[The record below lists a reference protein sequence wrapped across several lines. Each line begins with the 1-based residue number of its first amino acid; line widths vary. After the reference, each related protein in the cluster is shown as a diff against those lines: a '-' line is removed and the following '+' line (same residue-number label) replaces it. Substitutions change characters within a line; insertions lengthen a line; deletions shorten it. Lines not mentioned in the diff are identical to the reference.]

1 LFGWFIV
8 ISVIYIH
15 QPGKKIAL
23 NFNLEENHMISVHK
37 NRHNSVKLTR
47 RPLGQIL
54 VDGEFISPHDLELA
68 LEKQMHTNELLGEI
82 LVNMGILD
90 PIDLKAALS
99 ISRDLASMKDAVKLA
114 AGIRKFLGELLIQGK
129 RITSQELEHALFEQQ
144 LTGEKL
150 GEVLVHL
157 GLVTRS
163 ELDAVLKFQQH
174 QETETQPFNRLRLG
188 EILVA
193 TNQISRD
200 QLNESLARQRV
211 SQKKLGEI
219 LVEAGYIQPHQL
231 SYGLKLQNKLLTAA
245 LVALLSL
252 APLSN
257 VQSAEPVS
265 RDSTCPTL
273 AEEAQTLTAMKIVYQ
288 TSELVITQTD
298 ILRGYI
304 DIPVAAH
311 IEIQN
316 NNLAGYLVVFEGL
329 SEPFKEVIVKG
340 LGKEVQVSPDGG
352 WIAQPYNGRDPLR
365 VELSYRFILSKNVQP
380 GTYAWPLTIS
390 VSPILLV

>member
-1 LFGWFIV
+1 
-8 ISVIYIH
+8 
-15 QPGKKIAL
+15 
-23 NFNLEENHMISVHK
+23 MICVHK
-37 NRHNSVKLTR
+37 NRRNSGKLTR

-54 VDGEFISPHDLELA
+54 VDGEFISPHDLEHA
-68 LEKQMHTNELLGEI
+68 LEKQMYTNELLGEI
-82 LVNMGILD
+82 LVNMGVLD
-90 PIDLKAALS
+90 PVDLKAALS
-99 ISRDLASMKDAVKLA
+99 VSRELVSPEEAVKLA
-114 AGIRKFLGELLIQGK
+114 AGIRKFLGELLIQAR
-129 RITSQELEHALFEQQ
+129 RITSQQLELALIEQQ
-144 LTGEKL
+144 QTGEKL
-150 GEVLVHL
+150 GEVLVRL
-157 GLVTRS
+157 GFVTRS
-163 ELDAVLKFQQH
+163 ELDALLKFQQH
-174 QETETQPFNRLRLG
+174 QDTETRPLGRLRLG

-200 QLNESLARQRV
+200 QLNDSLARQRV

-231 SYGLKLQNKLLTAA
+231 SHGLKLQNRLLTGA

-257 VQSAEPVS
+257 VQSAEPVQQ
-265 RDSTCPTL
+265 DSIGPKL
-273 AEEAQTLTAMKIVYQ
+273 AEEAQTLTAMKVVYQ
-288 TSELVITQTD
+288 TSELVITRAD

-316 NNLAGYLVVFEGL
+316 NNLPGYLVVFEGL

-340 LGKEVQVSPDGG
+340 LGKEVRVNSNGT
-352 WIAQPYNGRDPLR
+352 WIAQPYNGRDPLM
-365 VELSYRFILSKNVQP
+365 VELSYRFILSENVQP